1 MTNDVHHVQ
10 AETAGDT
17 GNIGRESPD
26 AKFGPNG
33 RPLAL
38 PGDGGIS
45 LPTLRPTSR
54 PLACAGAGP
63 QQAQKRDV
71 VHSRLF
77 LSSAIPP
84 LRYRLRRFW
93 VTGEADLARHEMI

>member
-45 LPTLRPTSR
+45 LPTLRPT
-54 PLACAGAGP
+54 
-63 QQAQKRDV
+63 
-71 VHSRLF
+71 
-77 LSSAIPP
+77 
-84 LRYRLRRFW
+84 
-93 VTGEADLARHEMI
+93 